1 MKFLK
6 KFPVAVVITVLA
18 IVGSIVYSQLVT
30 PPASPEPEP
39 PAAATEAAEAGEA
52 VKIDPSRND
61 GTSLSYL
68 RDGAGVFTQ
77 ETLDQIEAYNEA
89 WQSAYGTRI
98 AVVTVDS
105 VSGDIQEAAL
115 DAANELGISGY
126 DMILYLDIGGKA
138 CYFDC
143 GDDLWN
149 DYVESHNILNSY
161 PNRYLYNDYMA
172 GRYGEGALRAHEC
185 ASGGLCALGVLA
197 PARRPVVAPSWPRWA
212 PWTRARRFRWVR
224 RPPAQTPRRR
234 LWPRRLWPRQLW
246 RRPRRRPR
254 RWLWRRPRWWLRRRP
269 WRRFRRR
276 SRLTDPQKTERR
288 ADVWKRPPFLKGR
301 EEMEQTTQIVGRFA
315 PSPSGRMHLGN
326 AFSALLAWLSVR
338 AVGGELVLRQEDLDP
353 QRCKAEYAEQIEAD
367 LRWLGLDWDRGGS
380 AGGPA
385 YFQSHRSAIYAEY
398 LERLNQQ
405 GLIYPCYCTRNQL
418 HAASAPHAADGTPIY
433 GGTCRN
439 LTPAERAERGKTRKP
454 ALRVRVPAES
464 IAFTDTVMGEYSEE
478 LDRACGDFILRRSD
492 GVHAY
497 QLAVVV
503 DDALMGVNQVVRGV
517 DLLSSTPRQI
527 WLQRQLG
534 FSALPQYCHVP
545 LLCGR
550 DGHRLSKRQR
560 DVDLGTLR
568 RAGRRP
574 EELVGQLACWA
585 GLIDRPEP
593 VAARE
598 LIPEF
603 GWHKVRRENI
613 LAE

>member
-1 MKFLK
+1 
-6 KFPVAVVITVLA
+6 
-18 IVGSIVYSQLVT
+18 
-30 PPASPEPEP
+30 
-39 PAAATEAAEAGEA
+39 
-52 VKIDPSRND
+52 
-61 GTSLSYL
+61 
-68 RDGAGVFTQ
+68 
-77 ETLDQIEAYNEA
+77 
-89 WQSAYGTRI
+89 
-98 AVVTVDS
+98 
-105 VSGDIQEAAL
+105 
-115 DAANELGISGY
+115 
-126 DMILYLDIGGKA
+126 
-138 CYFDC
+138 
-143 GDDLWN
+143 
-149 DYVESHNILNSY
+149 
-161 PNRYLYNDYMA
+161 
-172 GRYGEGALRAHEC
+172 
-185 ASGGLCALGVLA
+185 
-197 PARRPVVAPSWPRWA
+197 
-212 PWTRARRFRWVR
+212 
-224 RPPAQTPRRR
+224 
-234 LWPRRLWPRQLW
+234 
-246 RRPRRRPR
+246 
-254 RWLWRRPRWWLRRRP
+254 
-269 WRRFRRR
+269 
-276 SRLTDPQKTERR
+276 
-288 ADVWKRPPFLKGR
+288 
-301 EEMEQTTQIVGRFA
+301 MEQTTQIVGRFA

-550 DGHRLSKRQR
+550 DGRRLSKRQR
-560 DVDLGTLR
+560 DVDLGALR